1 MATGP
6 GHEKALGASGLGHM
20 RASHADREQV
30 IETLKAAFVRGQL
43 TKDELDARAGQAFAA
58 RTYADLAVL
67 TTDLPAGL
75 RGAVPPRTQA
85 GQRMSKAAKAGI
97 WLTIA
102 VAVPAV
108 LSFLGGGQLFLLL
121 TPFYFMALAF
131 LGAEIVASRHAKRSQ
146 HRQLPPGGAP
156 RPGRPPRRA
165 RGQAAGST
173 TTFRPLRF
181 AALPNAAPELA
192 SPNLSVTSGARL
204 KLPAAAR
211 PIARP

>member
-6 GHEKALGASGLGHM
+6 GHEKALGAAGLGHM

-30 IETLKAAFVRGQL
+30 IEILKAAFVQGQL
-43 TKDELDARAGQAFAA
+43 TKGELDARAGQAFAA
-58 RTYADLAVL
+58 RTYADLAAL

-75 RGAVPPRTQA
+75 PDAVPLRA
-85 GQRMSKAAKAGI
+85 GRPMSNAAKSGI
-97 WLTIA
+97 WLIIA
-102 VAVPAV
+102 AAVPV

-121 TPFYFMALAF
+121 TPFYFTALAF
-131 LGAEIVASRHAKRSQ
+131 LGAEIVTSRQTNRSQ

-156 RPGRPPRRA
+156 GPRRPQRRA
-165 RGQAAGST
+165 RGQAAGSR

-181 AALPNAAPELA
+181 AALPNAAPALA

-204 KLPAAAR
+204 KLPAATR